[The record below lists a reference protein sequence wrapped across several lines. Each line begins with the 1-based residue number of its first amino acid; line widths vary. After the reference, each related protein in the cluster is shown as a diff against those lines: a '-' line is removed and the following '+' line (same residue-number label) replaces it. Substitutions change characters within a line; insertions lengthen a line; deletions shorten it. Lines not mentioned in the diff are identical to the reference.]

1 MFSTIY
7 FRNVENLINRVNS
20 VYNDT
25 ILNRIYSNVGNI
37 KTIGF
42 ENGFDY
48 KNEKFSLFVSTNLY
62 RTAIKGRFQNDIIDN
77 AAWIFGVNMN
87 TSYRFTKTLDVLFNF
102 NYISQRNTAQGQDS
116 EFYLPSLVIKKSF
129 FNNNLQA
136 VLQWQNID
144 MGLLKT
150 NEQRITTF
158 KSNVFFTTIKYIHEV
173 DMVVLNLI
181 YTFNSSKKSQY
192 LARKFSVK

>member
-1 MFSTIY
+1 
-7 FRNVENLINRVNS
+7 VNT

-25 ILNRIYSNVGNI
+25 ILNRIYSNVGNA

-48 KNEKFSLFVSTNLY
+48 KKDKISLFLSTNLY
-62 RTAIKGRFQNDIIDN
+62 RTAIKGSFNNDIIDN
-77 AAWIFGVNMN
+77 SAWMFGVNMN
-87 TSYRFTKTLDVLFNF
+87 SSYQFSTTFDVLFNL

-116 EFYLPSLVIKKSF
+116 EFYLPSLVFRKTF
-129 FNNNLQA
+129 LNNNLQV

-150 NEQRITTF
+150 NQQRITTF
-158 KSNVFFTTIKYIHEV
+158 KANVFFTSTNYIHEV
-173 DMVVLNLI
+173 DIVVLNLI
-181 YTFNSSKKSQY
+181 YTFNSSKKKS
-192 LARKFSVK
+192 KFVESEFGKSEF